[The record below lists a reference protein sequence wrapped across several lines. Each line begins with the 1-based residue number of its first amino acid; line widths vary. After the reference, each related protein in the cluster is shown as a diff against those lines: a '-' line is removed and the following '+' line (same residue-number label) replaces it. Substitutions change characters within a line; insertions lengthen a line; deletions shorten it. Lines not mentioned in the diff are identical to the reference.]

1 MATAYF
7 APCPRGLEQA
17 LADELAEISI
27 RPEVDELAAFEVGRT
42 VPGGVHFFGTQGAA
56 YAVNLHSRI
65 ASRVLM
71 RLASR
76 GYRSEDDIYALAA
89 AQRWEDYF
97 TPDEMIR
104 VDVTAHK
111 SPLQSLKFVGLR
123 VKDGVCDRFRQ
134 RTGARPSVDT
144 VSPDVRIYAYLT
156 ETDCTIYLDT
166 TGEPLFKRGWREEKG
181 EAPLKENLAAGIL
194 RLTGWT
200 GAHGEPFYDP
210 MCGSGTFLVEAAQRA
225 LGIAPGSKRAFAC
238 EWLQDH
244 DAKCFKRLREAAADA
259 ASASMRRAP
268 PPVAGADIST
278 DMLAYAHAN
287 WQRAGL
293 PGEPLLKQVD
303 ARFGKPPF
311 DVPGVLLMNPPYGE
325 RIAVRGAQGSRRRRP
340 DGEGEEDGTVFE
352 RASRAMGAPRDDTRR
367 PMREQRQPEPLP
379 PVDPVEE
386 AAANEFAQAFA
397 GTLKREFSGWKAFVF
412 TGDLSMP
419 RRMRLKESQR
429 TPLYN
434 GNIECR
440 LFRFEMVKGGMRDRP
455 ERSTKGDPA
464 SGSENDN
471 ADA

>member
-1 MATAYF
+1 MPTAYF

-17 LADELAEISI
+17 LADELAEIAI

-76 GYRSEDDIYALAA
+76 GYRSEEDIYALAA

-123 VKDGVCDRFRQ
+123 VKDGVCDRFRK

-156 ETDCTIYLDT
+156 ETDCTLYIDT

-200 GAHGEPFYDP
+200 GAHGMPFYDP
-210 MCGSGTFLVEAAQRA
+210 MCGSGTFLVEAGQRA
-225 LGIAPGSKRAFAC
+225 LGIAPGGKRAFAC
-238 EWLQDH
+238 EWMLGH

-259 ASASMRRAP
+259 AAAAMRRTP
-268 PPVAGADIST
+268 PLVAGADIST
-278 DMLAYAHAN
+278 DMLAYAAAN
-287 WQRAGL
+287 WARAGL
-293 PGEPLLKQVD
+293 PGEPILKQVD
-303 ARFGKPPF
+303 ARYGRPPF

-325 RIAVRGAQGSRRRRP
+325 RIAVRGAHGSRRRRP
-340 DGEGEEDGTVFE
+340 EGEEDGTVFE
-352 RASRAMGAPRDDTRR
+352 RASRAMGAMGAPRAELRR
-367 PMREQRQPEPLP
+367 EPEPPP
-379 PVDPVEE
+379 PVDPQEE
-386 AAANEFAQAFA
+386 AAADEFAQAFA
-397 GTLKREFSGWKAFVF
+397 GTLKREFAGWKAFVF

-440 LFRFEMVKGGMRDRP
+440 LFRFDMVKGGMRDRP
-455 ERSTKGDPA
+455 ERSTKGDGAAAP
-464 SGSENDN
+464 GNDN